1 MKKSILTTLL
11 AITLGTTTSLAH
23 GNIVTVN
30 NYHNGKTTVVV
41 VKESNNRQPA
51 NCVSH
56 KKISHKGYTRPVKN
70 CACSTCNE
78 LRRKQ
83 FCATPHASTSVT
95 WRSTVP
101 NSHIAMTYRHR

>member
-11 AITLGTTTSLAH
+11 AITLGTPASLAH

-30 NYHNGKTTVVV
+30 NHHNEKTTVVV
-41 VKESNNRQPA
+41 VKESNRHHPA

-70 CACSTCNE
+70 CACSTQDSIVFVGRC
-78 LRRKQ
+78 RWGS
-83 FCATPHASTSVT
+83 AT
-95 WRSTVP
+95 TVD
-101 NSHIAMTYRHR
+101 